1 MILVTQ
7 PVLHCCN
14 HWCTSMY
21 FGLEAFD
28 YLFYINLCDFMT
40 LYMFITTKRDT
51 QYNKS
56 KAFVLQLV
64 KQWIVLKAHSG
75 SQLHWNEWSQ
85 QWNYTGLTETMAL
98 KRCVT
103 IQAPCCTAVSPC
115 IRFATVWPK
124 YINIKELQWWK
135 HSCFD

>member
-1 MILVTQ
+1 
-7 PVLHCCN
+7 
-14 HWCTSMY
+14 MY

-64 KQWIVLKAHSG
+64 KQ
-75 SQLHWNEWSQ
+75 
-85 QWNYTGLTETMAL
+85 
-98 KRCVT
+98 
-103 IQAPCCTAVSPC
+103 
-115 IRFATVWPK
+115 
-124 YINIKELQWWK
+124 
-135 HSCFD
+135 